1 MATRA
6 IFIAS
11 MMFLGLPVAAQTPST
26 LETVK
31 KRGQV
36 ICGVNV
42 GLGGV
47 SLPDSQGTW

>member
-11 MMFLGLPVAAQTPST
+11 MMFPVLPVAAQTPST